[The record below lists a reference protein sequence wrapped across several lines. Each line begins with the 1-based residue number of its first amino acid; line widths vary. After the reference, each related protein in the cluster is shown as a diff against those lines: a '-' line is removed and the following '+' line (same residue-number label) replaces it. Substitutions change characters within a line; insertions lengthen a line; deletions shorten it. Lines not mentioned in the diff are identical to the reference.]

1 VFIVRMVD
9 PMTSDTLD
17 PRTSPPPAYE
27 APSLV
32 EVGTLRD
39 LTAAGSFIDPT

>member
-1 VFIVRMVD
+1 VFIVPMVD
-9 PMTSDTLD
+9 PKPSDTLD
-17 PRTSPPPAYE
+17 ARTPPPMAYE

-39 LTAAGSFIDPT
+39 LTAAGSFVDPT

>member
-1 VFIVRMVD
+1 MFIGGMVD
-9 PMTSDTLD
+9 PKTSETRDALASTL
-17 PRTSPPPAYE
+17 PAYE

>member
-1 VFIVRMVD
+1 MFIVAMVD
-9 PMTSDTLD
+9 PMTSDSLD
-17 PRTSPPPAYE
+17 PRTAPPQAYE